1 MDRIEALP
9 TETIATVSDNN
20 FRGTDATDVD
30 VNSSSVDSASFVEP
44 ALLSNP
50 YDKNEKKEKKNTL
63 VVKESKSSGF
73 KP

>member
-20 FRGTDATDVD
+20 FRGTDVTDVD

-50 YDKNEKKEKKNTL
+50 YDKNGKKNTV